1 MWGKF
6 GPNFVIPTRDGGD
19 EARHIQKHGSRLSKG
34 LNQRSNVE
42 LTGEPFT
49 K

>member
-1 MWGKF
+1 MGAKF
-6 GPNFVIPTRDGGD
+6 GPNFVIPAGHGRDETHD
-19 EARHIQKHGSRLSKG
+19 IQKHGSGLSKG

-42 LTGEPFT
+42 LTREPFT